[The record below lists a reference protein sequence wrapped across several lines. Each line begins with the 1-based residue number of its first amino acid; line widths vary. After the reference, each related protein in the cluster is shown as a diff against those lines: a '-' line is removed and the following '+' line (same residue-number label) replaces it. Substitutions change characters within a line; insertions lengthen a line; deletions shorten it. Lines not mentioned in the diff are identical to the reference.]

1 MSGAAEGSYGIH
13 LNYVPYL
20 LLHTPVLGW
29 LKGAVLVALIC
40 WLFPGKP
47 HPPRDLAPLPPMSR
61 DEKRLAWLLA
71 VVLSLWVTESW
82 HGVGP
87 AWTGLA
93 AAVITLLPRVGF
105 INGEEFASGVN
116 MRTCIYVAGIL
127 GLAIAVTQ
135 TGIGGAVGNALLQVM
150 PWIKTILSPAFS
162 P

>member
-1 MSGAAEGSYGIH
+1 M
-13 LNYVPYL
+13 
-20 LLHTPVLGW
+20 LGW

-93 AAVITLLPRVGF
+93 AAVDHAAAAGGLYQRRGVLP
-105 INGEEFASGVN
+105 
-116 MRTCIYVAGIL
+116 AG
-127 GLAIAVTQ
+127 
-135 TGIGGAVGNALLQVM
+135 
-150 PWIKTILSPAFS
+150 
-162 P
+162 